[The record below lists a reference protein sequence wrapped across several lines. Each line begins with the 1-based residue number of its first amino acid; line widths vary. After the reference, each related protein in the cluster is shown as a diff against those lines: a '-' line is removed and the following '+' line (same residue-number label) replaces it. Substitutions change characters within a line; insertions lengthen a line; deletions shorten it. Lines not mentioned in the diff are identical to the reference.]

1 MAAPTARS
9 AGDRLRD
16 VADRL
21 YALAE
26 RWDTPTRSLAA
37 RQSLHDDTEEAA
49 GDVRAVVRGKASG
62 PVNPPLEISANGRR
76 CVW

>member
-1 MAAPTARS
+1 MAAPTPRS
-9 AGDRLRD
+9 PGERLRD

-37 RQSLHDDTEEAA
+37 RQTLHDDTENAA
-49 GDVRAVVRGKASG
+49 GDVRAVVRGNARG
-62 PVNPPLEISANGRR
+62 PVNPPLEISADGHR
-76 CVW
+76 CGW

>member
-9 AGDRLRD
+9 PGDRLRD

-26 RWDTPTRSLAA
+26 RWDTPTRTLAA
-37 RQSLHDDTEEAA
+37 RQALHDDTENAA
-49 GDVRAVVRGKASG
+49 GDVRAVVRGNPG
-62 PVNPPLEISANGRR
+62 RPVNPPLEISADGRR
-76 CVW
+76 CGW